1 MTSARLDTR
10 VLVLDAQPVWLRAVE
25 SILQDSGFLATTTSS
40 PEDALALVEHGDFD
54 VLMVG
59 VDFGK
64 DFDWPLFLEK
74 AGMATPKS
82 KRIVV
87 SLDNDPQLIQQ
98 ALNLGADA
106 YIVKRAEPDDLVF
119 AVRQVLS
126 PAVYHVRTS
135 FEGKTKARFGASK
148 VAKPTPRERE
158 IARLVGQGRSNAE
171 IAKALGIREATV
183 KGHLW
188 RLYRKIGVS
197 NRTVAARWIDQMES
211 LDDD

>member
-1 MTSARLDTR
+1 
-10 VLVLDAQPVWLRAVE
+10 VLDAQPVWLRAVE
-25 SILQDSGFLATTTSS
+25 SILQDGGFLATSTSA
-40 PEDALALVEHGDFD
+40 PEDALTLVAHEDFD

-64 DFDWPLFLEK
+64 DFDWALFLEK
-74 AGMATPKS
+74 IGAVTPKS

-87 SLDNDPQLIQQ
+87 SVGDDPKVIQQ
-98 ALNLGADA
+98 ALDLGADA

-126 PAVYHVRTS
+126 PEVYHVRTS
-135 FEGKTKARFGASK
+135 FEGTTKARFRASK

-158 IARLVGQGRSNAE
+158 IARLVAQGRSNAE
-171 IAKALGIREATV
+171 IAKALAIREATV

-197 NRTVAARWIDQMES
+197 NRTVAARWIDQIER

>member
-1 MTSARLDTR
+1 M
-10 VLVLDAQPVWLRAVE
+10 LDAQPVWLRAVE
-25 SILQDSGFLATTTSS
+25 SILQDSGFLATSTST
-40 PEDALALVEHGDFD
+40 PEDALALVEHDDFD

-64 DFDWPLFLEK
+64 EFDWPLFLEK
-74 AGMATPKS
+74 ASKVTPKS

-87 SLDNDPQLIQQ
+87 SVDDDPQLIQQ
-98 ALNLGADA
+98 ALDLGADA

-126 PAVYHVRTS
+126 PEVYHVRTS
-135 FEGKTKARFGASK
+135 FEGKTNARLRAYKG
-148 VAKPTPRERE
+148 AKPTPRERE

-171 IAKALGIREATV
+171 IAKVLAIREATV

-197 NRTVAARWIDQMES
+197 NRTVAARWIDQTER